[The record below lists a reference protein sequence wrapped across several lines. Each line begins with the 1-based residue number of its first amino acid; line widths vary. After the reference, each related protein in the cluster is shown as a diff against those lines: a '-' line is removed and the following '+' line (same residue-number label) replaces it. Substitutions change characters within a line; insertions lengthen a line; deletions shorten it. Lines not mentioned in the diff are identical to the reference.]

1 MALYNVG
8 LFDFLDQT
16 GLILL
21 LVVESNRGM
30 REEVPGSSLQFAE

>member
-30 REEVPGSSLQFAE
+30 REEMPGRSLQFAE

>member
-1 MALYNVG
+1 MELTFGG
-8 LFDFLDQT
+8 LFEFQYQT

-30 REEVPGSSLQFAE
+30 REEVLGRSLQFAE